1 MPGLTIHK
9 HKDGSVHLRGY
20 HPSDPPPSEV
30 RVSTKVVE
38 GGISEGW
45 LSAEGSRTVVRPG
58 GPPEDKDR
66 PDVSHIFRQADVL
79 VFHTRAGDIRYK
91 VVHNPDKY
99 ADHDDRTFEVKRF
112 KADDDTPVTDEIY
125 AAGAT
130 RVDHF
135 YDLVRED

>member
-1 MPGLTIHK
+1 
-9 HKDGSVHLRGY
+9 
-20 HPSDPPPSEV
+20 
-30 RVSTKVVE
+30 
-38 GGISEGW
+38 
-45 LSAEGSRTVVRPG
+45 VVRPG